1 VSTIVAFISWTCAIF
16 TVSNV
21 ALFFAALAVVAVVG
35 VVAISVG
42 VAIVEVSV
50 EALVDG
56 DGAFVTVANVV
67 VIANALVSGF
77 DVDAGGV
84 FVALVR
90 VELALVDLGHAVLSV
105 AVEAFLALALES
117 GVFLT
122 VDSSLWNA
130 ISIRVAVGMSIFA
143 VVGLVASRFTQ
154 LIEHIEIEYLPFI
167 IALCLDLV
175 DDSLESMD
183 PFASGGVS
191 GVIDPFAANDTGVG

>member
-1 VSTIVAFISWTCAIF
+1 MF

-21 ALFFAALAVVAVVG
+21 ALLGAALAVVAVVG

-42 VAIVEVSV
+42 VALVKVRI

-56 DGAFVTVANVV
+56 NGALVTVANVV
-67 VIANALVSGF
+67 VVANALVSGV

-84 FVALVR
+84 LVALVR
-90 VELALVDLGHAVLSV
+90 VVLPLVDLRHAVLSV
-105 AVEAFLALALES
+105 AVEAFLALALEA
-117 GVFLT
+117 GVLLT
-122 VDSSLWNA
+122 VDSSFWNA
-130 ISIRVAVGMSIFA
+130 ISIRVTVGSSVFA
-143 VVGLVASRFTQ
+143 IVGLIAGRFSQ
-154 LIEHIEIEYLPFI
+154 LIELIEIEHLPFI

-191 GVIDPFAANDTGVG
+191 GVIDPLAANNTGVG